1 MAKTGRIICSIT
13 SILILTSTGF
23 GQTSIHLVDT
33 LIGEKVG
40 DQFAMV
46 GGVGD
51 VNGDGYKDF
60 IVSSIGGGYTK
71 LYLGGK
77 PFDTSAA
84 YRFTTPQVV
93 GIGDVN
99 GDGYDDLLV
108 VVGTWIDYGI
118 YEDIKVYVCF
128 GGKTLPFDSLLVFHK
143 IYPQPCGV
151 NLAALGDINGDGY
164 ADFAISSSYESDGI
178 GRCYIYLGG
187 KTISTN
193 PVATLTDGTVNSFF
207 GYTVCGIGDINK
219 DGYADFAISAPRLN
233 TADTSELRI
242 YCGGVQFDTVPKYI
256 FKGNPKIGFQ
266 IANVGDVNGDG
277 YNDFMLSAASVGLYL
292 HPDSMITFNPFSG
305 AQIGPGGDVNN
316 DGYSDFIIG
325 EGNYVNSQGVMV
337 GGARIYFGGSVID
350 TVAKVLLVG
359 EHKWDQ
365 FGYCVSVLGDINGD
379 GYSEIAV
386 GAPYY
391 PDYNNPLGKVYIY
404 SFSPTTGVVDLQH
417 NDLPMT
423 PKLMQNYPNP
433 FNPTT
438 VISYQISVASVVT
451 LKVYDILGRDIRT
464 LVVGLQNAGVHTT
477 TFDGSKLSSGIYFA
491 RFTAQPQDGGRP
503 IVQVKKMLL
512 ME

>member
-1 MAKTGRIICSIT
+1 MKTKRTIYIIILVTCLT
-13 SILILTSTGF
+13 SISVCQNTLHLI
-23 GQTSIHLVDT
+23 DT

-40 DQFAMV
+40 DEFANV
-46 GGVGD
+46 EGVGD

-60 IVSSIGGGYTK
+60 IVSSIGGQYTK

-77 PFDTSAA
+77 PFNTSAA

-108 VVGTWIDYGI
+108 AFGTYIDYGA

-143 IYPQPCGV
+143 VYPQPCGV
-151 NLAALGDINGDGY
+151 VLATLGDINGDGY
-164 ADFAISSSYESDGI
+164 ADFAISNSTEGDGI
-178 GRCYIYLGG
+178 GRCYIYMGG
-187 KTISTN
+187 KTLSTT
-193 PVATLTDGTVNSFF
+193 PIATLTDGTVYSFF
-207 GYTVCGIGDINK
+207 GYSVCGIGDINK

-233 TADTSELRI
+233 TADTSKLRI

-277 YNDFMLSAASVGLYL
+277 YNDFILSPPYIGLYL
-292 HPDSMITFNPFSG
+292 HPDSIVIIRNGSE
-305 AQIGPGGDVNN
+305 IGMGGDVNN
-316 DGYSDFIIG
+316 DGYSDFIVG
-325 EGNYVNSQGVMV
+325 TDEYVNSQGIMT
-337 GGARIYFGGSVID
+337 GAASVYFGGPVID
-350 TVAKVLLVG
+350 TVPKVVLIG

-365 FGYCVSVLGDINGD
+365 FGYYVSVLGDINGD

-404 SFSPTTGVVDLQH
+404 SFAPTDGVKEF
-417 NDLPMT
+417 NGEIILPHQIR
-423 PKLMQNYPNP
+423 LFQNYPNP
-433 FNPTT
+433 FNPNT
-438 VISYQISVASVVT
+438 VINYQLPEKSH
-451 LKVYDILGRDIRT
+451 VYLRVYNMLGRGIKT
-464 LVVGLQNAGVHTT
+464 LIDGEQKAGVHNVN
-477 TFDGSKLSSGIYFA
+477 FNGSWLSSGVYFY
-491 RFTAQPQDGGRP
+491 RLTAGN
-503 IVQVKKMLL
+503 IVAQKTMVLVK
-512 ME
+512 